1 MCNQNHDAF
10 YVLNDWCC
18 ICGHILLSPST
29 TEMREKAIL
38 LRCSCSTIHKYFSS
52 WIIKMKLY
60 ASIMQLLI
68 PLEMPP
74 HLNLMC
80 IRMKW
85 CVYFKSADFLFCLFF
100 GWNMFKS
107 HYFLTNIRREM
118 FDAIIMCCAW
128 HERDRTWW
136 HRTCCRLD
144 TVRRSWQLRHT
155 IIARWQRM

>member
-10 YVLNDWCC
+10 HFLNDWCC

-85 CVYFKSADFLFCLFF
+85 CVYFKSVDFLFRLFLVEICS
-100 GWNMFKS
+100 N
-107 HYFLTNIRREM
+107 LIT
-118 FDAIIMCCAW
+118 
-128 HERDRTWW
+128 
-136 HRTCCRLD
+136 
-144 TVRRSWQLRHT
+144 SWQTFGEKCSMPLLCVALGTRET
-155 IIARWQRM
+155 ELDGIEPVVV